1 MDILLH
7 GIILAFGLILPLGV
21 QNVFIFTQGATQ
33 PSLKRA
39 MPAVVTAA
47 LCDTLLI
54 IIAVF
59 GLSLVL
65 MQYDTLRTV
74 IMGIGILFL
83 VYMAY
88 SIWQTTPT
96 IHTDGEALSAKKQ
109 MMFAASVSILNP
121 HALIDIIGVIGTSAL
136 AYSGAELL
144 LFAGACIVVSW
155 GWFFGLMAVGARVR
169 TLRNAGTIMRIVNK
183 CSAIF
188 IVCMAIYLAI
198 GLV

>member
-109 MMFAASVSILNP
+109 MMFAASVSIFNP